1 MGSSSPT
8 SPKMNEVF
16 NINIKQIIVSNSQE
30 GNDMN
35 PAHPASYEVEVKK
48 NGKIYPANI
57 EFTRTIE
64 SSNNANIPN
73 KKKNNSLEKE
83 AKEIDKGEIPQKS
96 INSQEVGEYSL
107 FNKEVQNEIIIDKNN
122 SEKNIINNN
131 NNINNNNKNNPSQE
145 IKPATDF
152 GEEEREE
159 KVNNNSNTVTI
170 GGNIDKNN
178 GGENKVNSHISNTCD
193 IYEDKKENKKN
204 EEGPASN
211 EVKDNN
217 IKETINISGSDLSI
231 SQSQVILKDDEQ
243 NKLAKSFSAIEKGF
257 FIFFLKIANNAPIY
271 LNVSEKASLNTILSS
286 HYKDDSTIMK
296 QIKNINL
303 FCENRRLDLNKS
315 IKYLKLEPLCLIT
328 DKKSG

>member
-1 MGSSSPT
+1 MGSSSST

-30 GNDMN
+30 CNDMN

-57 EFTRTIE
+57 EFTRSIE

-73 KKKNNSLEKE
+73 KEKNNSLEKE

-131 NNINNNNKNNPSQE
+131 NKNNLNQE
-145 IKPATDF
+145 IKTVTDF
-152 GEEEREE
+152 GEEEEGEE

-178 GGENKVNSHISNTCD
+178 GGENRVNCHISNTCD
-193 IYEDKKENKKN
+193 IYEDKKENKKM
-204 EEGPASN
+204 
-211 EVKDNN
+211 K
-217 IKETINISGSDLSI
+217 
-231 SQSQVILKDDEQ
+231 
-243 NKLAKSFSAIEKGF
+243 KGQHRMK
-257 FIFFLKIANNAPIY
+257 LKII
-271 LNVSEKASLNTILSS
+271 I
-286 HYKDDSTIMK
+286 
-296 QIKNINL
+296 
-303 FCENRRLDLNKS
+303 
-315 IKYLKLEPLCLIT
+315 
-328 DKKSG
+328 